1 MPDYRNTYEPISRD
15 AAHSANIDAD
25 VFVALIERESEF
37 NPHAVSK
44 DGSVGIAQLQPQ
56 FHAVDATDPVASLN
70 YAAQLI
76 ASYRDL
82 FGGRYDLALAA
93 YNVGSPTIASL
104 GRVPING
111 RTEFF
116 VTGIL
121 SRSIE
126 LRTICGQ
133 ESTPPIFDESEAS
146 ALDTLSLALG
156 LIIGSIDR

>member
-1 MPDYRNTYEPISRD
+1 MPDYRNTYEPISREE
-15 AAHSANIDAD
+15 ATLANIDPD
-25 VFVALIERESEF
+25 VFAALIERESGF
-37 NPHAVSK
+37 NPHAYSE

-56 FHAVDATDPVASLN
+56 FHAVDATDPVASLH
-70 YAAQLI
+70 YAAQLMG
-76 ASYRDL
+76 SYLRL

-121 SRSIE
+121 SRSIQ
-126 LRTICGQ
+126 LRTLCGQ
-133 ESTPPIFDESEAS
+133 ETIPPIFQEPEPS

-156 LIIGSIDR
+156 LIIGSMNR

>member
-1 MPDYRNTYEPISRD
+1 M
-15 AAHSANIDAD
+15 
-25 VFVALIERESEF
+25 FVALIERESEF
-37 NPHAVSK
+37 NPHALSE

-93 YNVGSPTIASL
+93 YNVGSPTIVKL
-104 GRVPING
+104 GHLPLNG

-116 VTGIL
+116 VAGIL
-121 SRSIE
+121 SRSVE
-126 LRTICGQ
+126 LRTTSVQIDA
-133 ESTPPIFDESEAS
+133 PPPCIPPEAS
-146 ALDTLSLALG
+146 AFDTLSLTLG
-156 LIIGSIDR
+156 LLIGSIDR